1 MGRVSRWSPEFREE
15 AVRLHRESGDSIAA
29 VARRLGVGTETM
41 RRWVRDAEIERGA
54 RDGVT
59 VAEQA
64 EIRELRRQVRRL
76 EEEKLI
82 SRGRQRISP
91 GRQVSCHDVPADRS
105 RARAPR
111 GLLAVLGAGRHPP
124 GLLGLEQ
131 TPREPEAARR
141 RADQPQLLRAWTESD
156 ETYGAPRLHAELR
169 LGAALQIGKKRVAR
183 LMREL

>member
-29 VARRLGVGTETM
+29 VARRLGVGAETM
-41 RRWVRDAEIERGA
+41 RRWVRDAEIERGE

-82 SRGRQRISP
+82 LQK
-91 GRQVSCHDVPADRS
+91 AAAYF
-105 RARAPR
+105 ARET
-111 GLLAVLGAGRHPP
+111 G
-124 GLLGLEQ
+124 
-131 TPREPEAARR
+131 
-141 RADQPQLLRAWTESD
+141 QL
-156 ETYGAPRLHAELR
+156 P
-169 LGAALQIGKKRVAR
+169 
-183 LMREL
+183 

>member
-29 VARRLGVGTETM
+29 AARRLGVGAETM
-41 RRWVRDAEIERGA
+41 RRWVRDAEIERGE

-82 SRGRQRISP
+82 LQK
-91 GRQVSCHDVPADRS
+91 AAAYF
-105 RARAPR
+105 ARET
-111 GLLAVLGAGRHPP
+111 G
-124 GLLGLEQ
+124 
-131 TPREPEAARR
+131 
-141 RADQPQLLRAWTESD
+141 QL
-156 ETYGAPRLHAELR
+156 P
-169 LGAALQIGKKRVAR
+169 
-183 LMREL
+183 